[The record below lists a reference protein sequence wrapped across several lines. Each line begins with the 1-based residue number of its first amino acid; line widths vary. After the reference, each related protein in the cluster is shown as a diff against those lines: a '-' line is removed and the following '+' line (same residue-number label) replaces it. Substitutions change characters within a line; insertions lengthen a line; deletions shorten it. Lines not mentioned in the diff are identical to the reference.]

1 MKIKRI
7 QARDNH
13 EALMKVKM
21 ELGPDAV
28 IIHQRK
34 VKPKGLLGF
43 FKKPVIEVVAAKE
56 DMPSS
61 AMNTSV
67 QAQRPLPT
75 PVQRMKPITPVQSQ
89 VDPVEEELKQIREMI
104 NQLMQQQT
112 DIDKGKVAIEESF
125 IELIFRKNDLDQS
138 VADKLVQ
145 NCQNSLHSMK
155 DFQSDEHDI
164 REIIRE
170 CVQQHV
176 IIKPYDPRQQMIVFV
191 GPTGVGKTTTI
202 AKLAARASLNEG
214 KSVGLISADTYRI
227 AAVEQLRTY
236 ADILNIPLRVIYQAS
251 EVGEAIKQLS
261 HLDLIMIDTAGR
273 SHQDDQQMNELMG
286 LLEQIP
292 QKEIY
297 LLLSCTTR
305 QQDIRDILEKYQFLD
320 DYKIIITK
328 IDEASAFGTLVN
340 VPVLTS
346 KPISFMTTGQSVP
359 DDIEAVTVEKIINL
373 LIKEKP

>member
-56 DMPSS
+56 DLSS
-61 AMNTSV
+61 PHISTSV
-67 QAQRPLPT
+67 QPQT
-75 PVQRMKPITPVQSQ
+75 TVSQPVQRMKPITPAQPK

-104 NQLMQQQT
+104 NQLMQQQN

-125 IELIFRKNDLDQS
+125 IDLIFRKNDLDQS
-138 VADKLVQ
+138 VADKLAQ
-145 NCQNSLHSMK
+145 NCQSSLHSMK
-155 DFQSDEHDI
+155 DFPSDEHDI

-176 IIKPYDPRQQMIVFV
+176 IIKPYDPKQRIIVFV

-273 SHQDDQQMNELMG
+273 SHQDDQQMTELMG

-359 DDIEAVTVEKIINL
+359 DDIETVTVEKIINL